1 MQIKKFLHNS
11 IETLAFV
18 KHWLLHLHAIP
29 TIAKLYNK
37 DNNEIFVV
45 VNGPSLQGDIA
56 GYESLIAQKDVLMVN
71 QAIQTPLFKTLKPKY
86 YAIVDTIFLSKSY
99 RQAVKTHFDEESF
112 DRVCVPFQKTFELF
126 NTTEHNFTL
135 FVPSTFMDGLK
146 ITNPR
151 ISTYTF
157 GLYDFRGFEW
167 LEKIAYK
174 KALAMPSSDNILIFA
189 IVSAIAMGYKR
200 IYLLGCDQN
209 AFLGYYVDNKT
220 NKFSMRNY
228 KHFYTNNNES
238 DQIGYAFSLGE
249 MLYHDSLMFR
259 AYSQLQKLFGS
270 EHRIFNCSSSS
281 MIDAFPRASLDSV
294 LGGGVIKC
302 LSLVGYYLFMLL
314 LYRAILIGRRDV

>member
-37 DNNEIFVV
+37 GNNEIFVV

-220 NKFSMRNY
+220 NKFSNISALKFVVYR
-228 KHFYTNNNES
+228 
-238 DQIGYAFSLGE
+238 L
-249 MLYHDSLMFR
+249 
-259 AYSQLQKLFGS
+259 
-270 EHRIFNCSSSS
+270 NCL
-281 MIDAFPRASLDSV
+281 ASL
-294 LGGGVIKC
+294 
-302 LSLVGYYLFMLL
+302 LSSCSK
-314 LYRAILIGRRDV
+314 ILISSFPVNWIYFFNSSCHILFLSPIFHYSTRNSLKFQEKR